1 MEQREESHAR
11 MNYPESRQRKTD
23 RSNGSEAS
31 YETPLCGYETLRYE
45 NLKTS

>member
-23 RSNGSEAS
+23 WSNGSCAS
-31 YETPLCGYETLRYE
+31 YETLRYE
-45 NLKTS
+45 NLKTFNL